1 MRSDNILAM
10 KSITKSFPG
19 VKALQGI
26 DFCVSKGEVHCL
38 AGANGA
44 GKSTLMKILSGAY
57 QADSGEI
64 WIEGKRVYLRNPID
78 ALQAGIGIIYQ
89 ELSIVPKLT
98 AAENIFLNNYPQKGL
113 IVDWRKIS
121 QLSREMFAAIGIKNI
136 DVDRPVEAL
145 TIGHQQ
151 LVELVKVLARKAK
164 IIIMD
169 EPSATLSA
177 EEFKVLQD
185 VIRDLKKKGITI
197 IYISHRLEELLELG
211 DRVTVLRDGSLVG
224 TYNLKDLN
232 HDGLVELII
241 GHRLTAGEP
250 NQSVNDD
257 KEVILSLKNVS
268 NHKLKDVNLSVR
280 SGEVIGLF
288 GLVGS
293 GRTEVLRVIFGA
305 DKINS
310 GRIELFGQSINPKSY
325 SPSRACQMG
334 CALVPENRKREGLVL
349 GLTVWEN
356 LILPALNRFTQ
367 YGLIKYGQINTSVAA
382 QIKSLRVKTPS
393 QHAFVAKLSG
403 GNQQKIVIAKWLLSG
418 AQLFL
423 FDEPTQGIDVGAKEE
438 IYGII
443 GNLASLGKSIIVAS
457 SELGELMRLCN
468 RIFVMYDGCLLQEF
482 HTESTPQE
490 QILQCAISGRKGMA
504 GNGSY

>member
-1 MRSDNILAM
+1 MKTDNILEM
-10 KSITKSFPG
+10 RGISKSFPG
-19 VKALQGI
+19 VKALKGI
-26 DFCVSKGEVHCL
+26 NFTVRKGEVHCL

-64 WIEGKRVYLRNPID
+64 WIEGQKVHLRNPID
-78 ALQAGIGIIYQ
+78 ALKAGIGTIYQ
-89 ELSIVPKLT
+89 ELSVVPKLT

-121 QLSREMFAAIGIKNI
+121 QLSRDIFAEIGIKNI
-136 DVDRPVEAL
+136 DVDRPVETL

-151 LVELVKVLARKAK
+151 LVELVKVLVQKAK
-164 IIIMD
+164 IVIMD

-177 EEFKVLQD
+177 EEFNVLKG
-185 VIRDLKKKGITI
+185 VIKDLKKKGITI

-224 TYNLKDLN
+224 TFNIKDLD
-232 HDGLVELII
+232 HDRLVELIV
-241 GHRLTAGEP
+241 GHPLTAGAP
-250 NQSVNDD
+250 NQGVSEG
-257 KEVILSLKNVS
+257 KEVVLALKDVS
-268 NHKLKDVNLSVR
+268 NHKLKKINLSVR
-280 SGEVIGLF
+280 SGEVVGLF

-310 GRIELFGQSINPKSY
+310 GSIEFFGQPINPKAY
-325 SPSRACQMG
+325 SPTKACQMG

-356 LILPALNRFTQ
+356 SILPALNRFSK
-367 YGLIKYGQINTSVAA
+367 YGLIKSRQINTFVAE
-382 QIKSLRVKTPS
+382 QIKNLRVKTPS
-393 QHAFVAKLSG
+393 QHICVSKLSG
-403 GNQQKIVIAKWLLSG
+403 GNQQKVVIAKWLLSESR
-418 AQLFL
+418 LFL

-443 GNLASLGKSIIVAS
+443 NHLASLGKSIIIAS
-457 SELGELMRLCN
+457 SELRELTKLCN
-468 RIFVMYDGCLLQEF
+468 RIIVMYDGCFVEEF
-482 HTESTPQE
+482 YPASTRE
-490 QILQCAISGRKGMA
+490 EKILQCAVAGRKGMT
-504 GNGSY
+504 GYGSC

>member
-224 TYNLKDLN
+224 TYNLKDLD

-349 GLTVWEN
+349 GLTV
-356 LILPALNRFTQ
+356 
-367 YGLIKYGQINTSVAA
+367 
-382 QIKSLRVKTPS
+382 
-393 QHAFVAKLSG
+393 
-403 GNQQKIVIAKWLLSG
+403 
-418 AQLFL
+418 
-423 FDEPTQGIDVGAKEE
+423 
-438 IYGII
+438 
-443 GNLASLGKSIIVAS
+443 
-457 SELGELMRLCN
+457 
-468 RIFVMYDGCLLQEF
+468 
-482 HTESTPQE
+482 
-490 QILQCAISGRKGMA
+490 
-504 GNGSY
+504 